1 MPSTTD
7 APPQEALPY
16 RWVILAVGIL
26 AYATSQFA
34 RQNYAGVQIFI
45 AADLGLD
52 RGALGLL
59 GSAFFYSYALFQMPW
74 GVASDWFGSRSV
86 IGIGMLLTAGTMF
99 GFALGET
106 TASLTFWRVASGVA
120 AAAVYVP
127 LTGGMAR
134 WFPERERGLSQGT
147 LGGVG
152 GAFGESA
159 AYVLLPVLAIYFAS
173 GWRQGLNLIGVA
185 IAVLGVAFLVLFR
198 SAPAA
203 QVATTRKPFDWAML
217 RDLQLWCYAFMW
229 SAFVVGIR
237 LTQIWIA
244 VYAAEIY
251 IAERGM
257 SVPDAIIAG
266 GLLALVAYS
275 LLGRAI
281 GCPLA
286 GRLSDILVK
295 RGISRTAVLI
305 GWLLIGMALLGLL
318 ALGVTNMW
326 ALAVIFMLLGT
337 SVNLF
342 SLVAAA
348 ISDTYGPLRTA
359 SISSFA
365 NTMSQFS
372 GATALAVSGYVGIS
386 LNRQPGNAITEY
398 SGIWLSGLVGMGI
411 MTTLAVAS
419 YIALRKG
426 WVTRPAALTA
436 TPDTSASR

>member
-1 MPSTTD
+1 MPSSSD
-7 APPQEALPY
+7 AQPQEALPY

-26 AYATSQFA
+26 AYGTSQFS

-45 AADLGLD
+45 ADDLGLD

-86 IGIGMLLTAGTMF
+86 IGIGMLLTACTMF

-106 TASLTFWRVASGVA
+106 TASLTFWRVASGIA

-134 WFPERERGLSQGT
+134 WFPERERGFSQGT

-159 AYVLLPVLAIYFAS
+159 SYVLLPILAIYFAS

-185 IAVLGVAFLVLFR
+185 IAVLGVGFLVLFR

-217 RDLQLWCYAFMW
+217 RDLQLWCYAFLW
-229 SAFVVGIR
+229 SGFVVGIR

-257 SVPDAIIAG
+257 AVPDAVIAG
-266 GLLALVAYS
+266 GVLALVAYS
-275 LLGRAI
+275 LLGRAV

-305 GWLLIGMALLGLL
+305 GWLLIGMALLALL
-318 ALGVTNMW
+318 ALGVTNIW
-326 ALAVIFMLLGT
+326 ALFVITMLLGT

-386 LNRQPGNAITEY
+386 LNREPGNAITEY

-419 YIALRKG
+419 YVALRNG
-426 WVTRPAALTA
+426 WVARPAELTA
-436 TPDTSASR
+436 IPETSA